1 VGTEERLLGLIAV
14 ADLPREESAAVIRVL
29 KGSGVVHTV
38 MLTGDHRRTAE
49 AVARQVGVDEVHAEL
64 LPEDKLQRIQ
74 ALRRRYGTVAMVGDG
89 INDAP
94 ALAAATVGVAMGG
107 AGTDAALE
115 TADIVLMNDDL
126 TRLPETVRLG
136 RRALRVIRQNIAFS
150 LVTKLVAV
158 ALVVPGWLTLWLAIL
173 ADMGATLLVTANSL
187 RLLRVKGA

>member
-1 VGTEERLLGLIAV
+1 
-14 ADLPREESAAVIRVL
+14 
-29 KGSGVVHTV
+29 
-38 MLTGDHRRTAE
+38 
-49 AVARQVGVDEVHAEL
+49 
-64 LPEDKLQRIQ
+64 
-74 ALRRRYGTVAMVGDG
+74 MVGDG

-107 AGTDAALE
+107 GGTDAALE

-126 TRLPETVRLG
+126 TKLPETVRLG
-136 RRALRVIRQNIAFS
+136 RWALRVIQQNIAFS